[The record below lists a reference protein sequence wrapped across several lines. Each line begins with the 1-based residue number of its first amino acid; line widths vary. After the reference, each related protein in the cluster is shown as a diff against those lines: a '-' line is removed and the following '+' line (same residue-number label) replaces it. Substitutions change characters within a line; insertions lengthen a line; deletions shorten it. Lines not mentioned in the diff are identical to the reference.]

1 MTEHQTDRRL
11 GGSHRRLGMPSSLR
25 MREHPHG

>member
-1 MTEHQTDRRL
+1 MTEHQTERRL
-11 GGSHRRLGMPSSLR
+11 GESYRRLGMPSSLR